1 VSDRDADMDR
11 DIPLA
16 RAGSVEALGR
26 SLERFRAYLL
36 AVANRQLDPALHA
49 KGGAS
54 DIVQETFLEAQR
66 DFAQFE
72 GNSAPE
78 LRAWLLRLMEN
89 NLANFA
95 RSYKGTEKRQI
106 AREVGL
112 ASDRTS
118 GMTGGIAD
126 DTPTPSMEAMADE
139 REAALARAID
149 RLPADYRQVIT
160 LRNRED
166 QPFAEIAAIMQ
177 RSENAVRK
185 LWFRAVE
192 ALQKE
197 LNTVP

>member
-1 VSDRDADMDR
+1 MSEHDADVDR

-26 SLERFRAYLL
+26 ALERFRAYLL
-36 AVANRQLDPALHA
+36 TVANRQLDPALNA

-66 DFAQFE
+66 DFSQFE
-72 GNSAPE
+72 GTNGTE
-78 LRAWLLRLMEN
+78 LRAWLLRMMEN

-95 RSYKGTEKRQI
+95 RAYKGTEKRQI

-112 ASDRTS
+112 ASDRPS
-118 GMTGGIAD
+118 GWSGGIAG

-139 REAALARAID
+139 RAAALARAIE
-149 RLPADYRQVIT
+149 RLPADYRQVIM
-160 LRNRED
+160 LRNHDD
-166 QPFAEIAAIMQ
+166 QSFSEIAATMQ

-197 LNTVP
+197 LDTVP